1 MKRTREFLRDL
12 IFLARPYFTSE
23 ERWSALGMLTLVF
36 GLTLVLVW
44 LEVVFNSWYGRF
56 YNALETKNEVEFFR
70 ELKGFTVIAFG
81 FIAVSALEALAQLG
95 LQLRW
100 RRWMTRRYLARWFTH
115 RAYYQIEL
123 ERSADNPDQRI
134 AEDIRQF
141 IESSISLTLGLLSAI
156 VTFVTFV
163 ALLWGLSGP
172 LTFALGDGPITIP
185 GYMVWVALIY
195 SVVGTVLAHVVGRRL
210 IPLTFQK
217 EKVEADFRFDLVRAR
232 ENAEAI
238 ALYGGE
244 RHEAPALRDRF
255 QRVLDIWWSLI
266 KVRVQLATYS
276 ISYSQ
281 IAIIFPF
288 VVAGPRYLAGAITL
302 GTLMQISSAF
312 GKVQSSLSFFVSY
325 YRSLAEWRAVMHRLR
340 GFDDAVAAAEA
351 REGGPE
357 MRRDA
362 ASTVAIDKLTLALP
376 DGRKLVEGVSLS
388 FEPGART
395 LVMGPSGSG
404 KSTLFRALAG
414 IWPFGEGRVHIP
426 TGARTLFLPQKPYL
440 PIASLRDAVRYP
452 DPANNAGDDT
462 LREALRAVRL
472 GHLEDRLDEVAH
484 WGQRLSPGEQQRLAI
499 ARALLYKPDWLFL
512 DEATASV
519 DEEIERH
526 LYGLL
531 RERLPN
537 TTIISIAHRPSL
549 RQWHEKILAV
559 GRDAA
564 GRGTIAPAAAP
575 A

>member
-12 IFLARPYFTSE
+12 IFLARPYFVSE
-23 ERWSALGMLTLVF
+23 ERWSALGLLVLVI

-44 LEVVFNSWYGRF
+44 LEVLFNSWYGRF
-56 YNALETKNEVEFFR
+56 YNALENKNEAQFFE
-70 ELKGFTVIAFG
+70 ELKVFSVIAFG
-81 FIAVSALEALAQLG
+81 FIAVSVLEALVQLG
-95 LQLRW
+95 MQLRW
-100 RRWMTRRYLARWFTH
+100 RRWMTQQYLTRWFTR

-123 ERSADNPDQRI
+123 EHSADNPDQRI
-134 AEDIRQF
+134 ADDIRQF
-141 IESSISLTLGLLSAI
+141 IESSISLTLGLLSSV

-172 LTFALGDGPITIP
+172 LAFALVGHSVTVP
-185 GYMVWVALIY
+185 GYMVWVALVY
-195 SVVGTVLAHVVGRRL
+195 SIIGTVLAHVVGRRL

-217 EKVEADFRFDLVRAR
+217 EKVEADFRFDLVRTR
-232 ENAEAI
+232 ENAEGI

-281 IAIIFPF
+281 IAVIFPF
-288 VVAGPRYLAGAITL
+288 VVAGPRYFAGAITL
-302 GTLMQISSAF
+302 GTLIQISSAF

-340 GFDDAVAAAEA
+340 GFDEAVTAAET
-351 REGGPE
+351 REGGPALAH
-357 MRRDA
+357 DPG
-362 ASTVAIDKLTLALP
+362 SSVAVEKLTLSLP
-376 DGRKLVEGVSLS
+376 DGRKLVEDATLS
-388 FEPGART
+388 FDPGART

-414 IWPFGEGRVHIP
+414 IWPFGTGRVRIP
-426 TGARTLFLPQKPYL
+426 KGARSLFLPQKPYL

-452 DPANNAGDDT
+452 DPANTADDDE
-462 LREALRAVRL
+462 LRATLRAVRL
-472 GHLEDRLDEVAH
+472 GHLENQLDEVAH

-499 ARALLYKPDWLFL
+499 ARALLYRPDWLFL
-512 DEATASV
+512 DEATASL
-519 DEEIERH
+519 DEEIERV

-537 TTIISIAHRPSL
+537 TTIISIGHRPSL
-549 RQWHEKILAV
+549 RQWHEKILAI
-559 GRDAA
+559 GKDAA
-564 GRGTIAPAAAP
+564 GKGQIAPVP